1 MNFVLST
8 IDIVRAFDLET
19 LSTIAFFAVISI
31 LLIKDRRNVEFQYG
45 LIIRRMQKG
54 KRAIDKFVKGRRRAL
69 RFIGNIA
76 VCIGIVAAF
85 VSLYFLI
92 RFTLSLQQAFKIVL
106 PSVGKISYPEQVMPM
121 PFWYWIVGVFIII
134 ASHETMHAVFARL
147 ERVRIKSYGFLLL
160 LFFPIGAFVDPDMK
174 EVARLKPLK
183 KLRIFA
189 AGSFGNFIVGLLIF
203 LIFISSI
210 KTSNYLIESVGVS
223 FKNTIPGTPAH
234 AAGLNGI
241 IYQIDNESVKDVFDL
256 GLVLSKRP
264 PGSSIMI
271 ITSSGEFRLT
281 TIEHPDIANASY
293 IGIADVKTV
302 YKYRFDGGVV
312 PESVVDAMFV
322 WLRLLFWLFI
332 LSVGV
337 GLTNML
343 PMKPFDGG
351 YIFEELFN
359 LLLKSKK
366 KGRTAINIA
375 SVIVGGLL
383 LVNLFGV
390 SLIKSV
396 INLI

>member
-54 KRAIDKFVKGRRRAL
+54 KRAIDKFVKGRRRVL
-69 RFIGNIA
+69 RLIGNVAVATGIA
-76 VCIGIVAAF
+76 AAF

-92 RFTLSLQQAFKIVL
+92 QFTLSLQQAFKIVL

-121 PFWYWIVGVFIII
+121 PFWYWIVGVFVII

-210 KTSNYLIESVGVS
+210 RTTDYFMETVGVG
-223 FKNTIPGTPAH
+223 FKDTIPGTPAH
-234 AAGLNGI
+234 DVGLNGI
-241 IYQIDNESVKDVFDL
+241 IYQIDNESVRDVFDL
-256 GLVLSKRP
+256 GLVLAKRP
-264 PGSSIMI
+264 PGSF
-271 ITSSGEFRLT
+271 ITILTNTGEFKLT
-281 TIEHPDIANASY
+281 TVEHPDIPNASF
-293 IGIADVKTV
+293 IGIAEPTTI
-302 YKYRFDGGVV
+302 YKYRFSNLLV
-312 PESVVDAMFV
+312 PTFITNTMLAWF
-322 WLRLLFWLFI
+322 RLLFWLFI

-366 KGRTAINIA
+366 NGKTAITITSA
-375 SVIVGGLL
+375 IIGSLL

-390 SLIKSV
+390 TLIKSV